1 MKLELNTL
9 MIQIRSA
16 TSARSSRVYLQ
27 LEFEGFFFVV
37 VVAVVIWI
45 KQYSSGLSINFVTG
59 ATQFINLCQR
69 SL

>member
-9 MIQIRSA
+9 MIQVRSA
-16 TSARSSRVYLQ
+16 TSARSSGVYLQ
-27 LEFEGFFFVV
+27 LEFEGVFFVV

-59 ATQFINLCQR
+59 ATQLINLCQR